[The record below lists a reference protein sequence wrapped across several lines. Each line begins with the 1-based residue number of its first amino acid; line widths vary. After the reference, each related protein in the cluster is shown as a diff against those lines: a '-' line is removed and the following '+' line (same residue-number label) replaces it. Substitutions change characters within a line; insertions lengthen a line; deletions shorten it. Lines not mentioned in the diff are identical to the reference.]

1 MRLFV
6 LLVLSLI
13 LMAIAYSAL
22 MKRKIEVTLPIAV
35 FTSILIIYGFGLVG
49 KMKWGV
55 YAFGAFTVIMFLIG
69 IIAAIAKKQFKKL
82 MGCIFTVGFFVFLL
96 AVIFSLYMTN
106 GRLLTKFDEFT
117 HWGLTV
123 KNFMIFDGFAN
134 IKGSTTHGA
143 GYQPAISIFCYFFT
157 ALKGTFS
164 ESDALCAMNIYT
176 FALLLPI
183 FRKVTWKRILIG
195 ICMIP
200 LIVSIPWLFS
210 FAITPYNTLLTDAAL
225 SITFAYLLYEYFT
238 HEQCV
243 SNYIGLGLGSA
254 VLILIKPSSEVFALA
269 VFLLILIDIL
279 AFRRKEFAQMWK
291 NKGGWFGYIFYIVI
305 SIASYASWKLFTAK
319 NHMLQVFDYV
329 EITNEKT
336 QDASSIISHYLKEL
350 LANTGNEKLN
360 MPYIWWIVIFA
371 GLAIIAIALAKGKRE
386 KGRTVLFCTLL
397 IVGYVAFL
405 AALCFM
411 YIFLFIPIE
420 AESLASMDR
429 YICTFLLGGTI
440 FFIYLILEEMMDRF
454 EGIGLIIIVFPIA
467 LVALFAP
474 WKKINS
480 NMIMCEKTI
489 EKTQTKREAYSKA
502 EKTFEQMNFEK
513 DRVYFIAQDT
523 NGLEYQTSYYLAT
536 PVSLSYDYEMGWS
549 LGSAYSLK
557 DVWSLD
563 MSKEEWEEAL
573 IDGEYTYVYLYKV
586 DDKFKD
592 RFSTLFKDEKDI
604 VNNSCFKIKK
614 SGNHIKLE
622 KALTAK

>member
-1 MRLFV
+1 MRLFII
-6 LLVLSLI
+6 LVLSLV
-13 LMAIAYSAL
+13 LMAIAYSAF
-22 MKRKIEVTLPIAV
+22 MKRRIEVTLPLAI
-35 FTSILIIYGFGLVG
+35 FTSILIIYGFGLAG

-55 YAFGAFTVIMFLIG
+55 YAFGAFTVLMFLIG
-69 IIAAIAKKQFKKL
+69 IIASIAKRQFKNL
-82 MGCIFTVGFFVFLL
+82 MGCIFTIGFFVFIA

-106 GRLLTKFDEFT
+106 GRLLSKFDEFT

-195 ICMIP
+195 ICMLP

-225 SITFAYLLYEYFT
+225 AITFAYLLYHYFT
-238 HEQCV
+238 HEQ
-243 SNYIGLGLGSA
+243 SASTYISLGLGSA

-269 VFLLILIDIL
+269 VFLLVIIDVL
-279 AFRRKEFAQMWK
+279 AFKRKEFANMWRR
-291 NKGGWFGYIFYIVI
+291 KGGGFGFIFYILL
-305 SIASYASWKLFTAK
+305 SAGAYASWKLFTAK

-329 EITNEKT
+329 EVTSEKT
-336 QDASSIISHYLKEL
+336 KDAQGIISHYLKAL
-350 LANTGNEKLN
+350 LTNTGNEKLN
-360 MPYIWWIVIFA
+360 MPYIWWIAIFA
-371 GLAIIAIALAKGKRE
+371 GLAIIAIILAKGKRE
-386 KGRTVLFCTLL
+386 KGRTTLFSTLF

-420 AESLASMDR
+420 AKSLASMDR
-429 YICTFLLGGTI
+429 YICTFLLGGSI
-440 FFIYLILEEMMDRF
+440 FYIYLIIDEMIEKF
-454 EGIGLIIIVFPIA
+454 EGIGLIIVIFPIA

-474 WKKINS
+474 WGKINS
-480 NMIMCEKTI
+480 SMLKCEKTI
-489 EKTQTKREAYSKA
+489 EKTQTKREAYTIA
-502 EKTFEQMNFEK
+502 EKTFEQMNYKK

-523 NGLEYQTSYYLAT
+523 NGLEYQTAYYLAT
-536 PVSLSYDYEMGWS
+536 PVLLSYDYEMGWS
-549 LGSAYSLK
+549 LGSPYSVK

-563 MSKEEWEEAL
+563 MSKEEWEKAL
-573 IDGEYTYVYLYKV
+573 IDGDYTYVYLYNV
-586 DDKFKD
+586 DDKFRE
-592 RFSTLFKDEKDI
+592 RFSKLFKDEKDI
-604 VNNSCFKIKK
+604 INNTCFKIKK
-614 SGNHIKLE
+614 SGKHIKLE
-622 KALTAK
+622 KALATK